1 MSYVLSVDQSTQG
14 TKAVLFD
21 ENGEI
26 VKRVDKKHRQ
36 IINELGYVSHDPQE
50 IYSNTL
56 DVVRDLINQCE
67 VDHKDIKALGISNQR
82 ETTLMWDESGKPL
95 ADAIVWQCSRASDIA
110 KQYVDY
116 KDEIF
121 DITGLVLSPFFPA
134 CKMRW
139 LIKNVKPTG
148 KYFFGTI
155 DTWLVYCLTN
165 HKVYKTD
172 ASNASRT
179 QLLDIHTGKWSK
191 KLCDLFEINMDSLPE
206 VCDSNACYGYTDFDG
221 FLDNQIPI
229 YAVLGDSHAALFGQ
243 GCHNER
249 QVKATLGTG
258 SSIMMNIGKEY
269 KKSLNGLT
277 TSVAWRMNGSIEY
290 VFEGNINYTGAV
302 ITWLQNDLGL
312 IKDPNDTKEAIEN
325 SNKED
330 ETILVPAFSGLSA
343 PYWNNDARAMF
354 YGMSRTTTKNE
365 LIKAGVESIAYQISD
380 VLNAMVSDSGL
391 DIDEI
396 KTDGGP
402 SKNTYLMQYLS
413 DIAQT
418 KVLVSEQEELSAI
431 GAAYM
436 AGIACGVYNK
446 DELFSKRKYIK
457 YTKHISDEEWKI
469 KISRW
474 KNAIDVLLKR

>member
-50 IYSNTL
+50 IYTNTL

-229 YAVLGDSHAALFGQ
+229 YAVLGDSHAA
-243 GCHNER
+243 
-249 QVKATLGTG
+249 
-258 SSIMMNIGKEY
+258 
-269 KKSLNGLT
+269 
-277 TSVAWRMNGSIEY
+277 
-290 VFEGNINYTGAV
+290 
-302 ITWLQNDLGL
+302 
-312 IKDPNDTKEAIEN
+312 
-325 SNKED
+325 
-330 ETILVPAFSGLSA
+330 
-343 PYWNNDARAMF
+343 
-354 YGMSRTTTKNE
+354 
-365 LIKAGVESIAYQISD
+365 
-380 VLNAMVSDSGL
+380 
-391 DIDEI
+391 
-396 KTDGGP
+396 
-402 SKNTYLMQYLS
+402 
-413 DIAQT
+413 
-418 KVLVSEQEELSAI
+418 
-431 GAAYM
+431 
-436 AGIACGVYNK
+436 
-446 DELFSKRKYIK
+446 
-457 YTKHISDEEWKI
+457 
-469 KISRW
+469 
-474 KNAIDVLLKR
+474 